1 MQDEPIIATNAQ
13 VDTPQTAYPT
23 EASRE
28 MMDAGVFYGR
38 KKSKTNP
45 KMKQYVLANRGGIE
59 IINLQKTEDAIAE
72 AAGFVSEKVGQGG
85 LTLFVG
91 AVASADK
98 AITDLAKKYGFPYV
112 ATRWVGGTITNYR
125 NIAKRIDYM
134 KKLRADIASH
144 ALEKYTKKERLELE
158 KDLARL
164 EELMGGLEM
173 MTREPDL
180 LIVVDPVLH
189 DTAVREARIRKI
201 PVVAFANVDVDPDM
215 IDYLVPGNDKA
226 KLSIEWFLGKMDI
239 AVAAGMKMR
248 AAAVAKEASAK
259 EASAKEETKEA
270 GK

>member
-1 MQDEPIIATNAQ
+1 MADETI
-13 VDTPQTAYPT
+13 TPTSTEETQPAHPS

-59 IINLQKTEDAIAE
+59 IINLQKTEDAVAE
-72 AAGFVSEKVGQGG
+72 AAGFVTEKVRLGA
-85 LTLFVG
+85 LVLFVG
-91 AVASADK
+91 AVAAADK
-98 AITDLAKKYGFPYV
+98 AITDLAKKYNSPYV
-112 ATRWVGGTITNYR
+112 TTRWVGGTITNYR

-134 KKLRADIASH
+134 KKLRTDIASH
-144 ALEKYTKKERLELE
+144 ALDKYTKKERLELE

-173 MTREPDL
+173 LVREPDV

-189 DTAVREARIRKI
+189 DTAVREAMIKKI

-215 IDYLVPGNDKA
+215 IDYIVPGNDKA
-226 KLSIEWFLGKMDI
+226 KLSIEWFLGKMDSAI
-239 AVAAGMKMR
+239 AEGMKLR
-248 AAAVAKEASAK
+248 AAAASKEAAAKEATAKTEAK
-259 EASAKEETKEA
+259 ES